1 MPTIYDVINVLPFE
15 AHHWFFNAKPLSEI
29 FGTAQ
34 IKTVIEVGSWFGGST
49 RWFAKQLP
57 EDGYVIA
64 VDTWKGSVEHQP
76 GANCHHQ
83 KLEQLYQQFL
93 SNCVHEKIDH
103 KIIPLRMDSLEAAA
117 AVKIQPD
124 LFYLD
129 AAHDEESVYKDLQA
143 WGSKLKD
150 TTIICG
156 DDYNWPG
163 VKAAVD
169 RYAEEQGF
177 SKVISIGP
185 LWILV

>member
-1 MPTIYDVINVLPFE
+1 MPTIYDIINTLPFE
-15 AHHWFFNAKPLSEI
+15 AHNWFFNEKPLAEI
-29 FGTAQ
+29 FDQ
-34 IKTVIEVGSWFGGST
+34 VEIKTVIEVGSWFGGST

-64 VDTWKGSVEHQP
+64 VDTWKGSAEHQP

-83 KLEQLYQQFL
+83 KLDQLYHQFL
-93 SNCVHEKIDH
+93 ANCVHENITH
-103 KIIPLRMDSLEAAA
+103 KIIPVRMDSLESAAA
-117 AVKIQPD
+117 IKIQPD

-143 WGSKLKD
+143 WGPKFKK

-169 RYAEEQGF
+169 LYAKEQGF
-177 SKVISIGP
+177 DVTHIGAF
-185 LWILV
+185 WIML